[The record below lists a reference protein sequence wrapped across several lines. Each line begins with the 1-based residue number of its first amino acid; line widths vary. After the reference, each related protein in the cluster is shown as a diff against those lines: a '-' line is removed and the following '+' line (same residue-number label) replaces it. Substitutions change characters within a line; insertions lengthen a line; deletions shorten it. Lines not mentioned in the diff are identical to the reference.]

1 MQGKDATESPRIVRI
16 SGVVQENPSV
26 KTLTFDDPA
35 KALPGQ
41 FVMVWIPGIDEVPMS
56 VSYIGDI
63 KGITVKN
70 IGEAT
75 SALHNLST
83 GDMIGIRGPYGTYFK
98 AGREKVLVVAGGIG
112 IAPLAPFI
120 EKAHEEGREVVL
132 AFGAKTSE
140 ELLFLTR
147 FENRCKEMHIA
158 TDDGSKGL
166 HGFVS
171 DLVEEIL
178 TTGDFDEI
186 LTCGPEK
193 MIKKIA
199 NMARQKNIPVQASLE
214 RYVKCGVGI
223 CDSCA
228 INGLHVCKDGPV
240 FSGEVLTELAD
251 FGRQRRNASGTIEK
265 L

>member
-98 AGREKVLVVAGGIG
+98 AGKHRK
-112 IAPLAPFI
+112 
-120 EKAHEEGREVVL
+120 
-132 AFGAKTSE
+132 
-140 ELLFLTR
+140 
-147 FENRCKEMHIA
+147 
-158 TDDGSKGL
+158 
-166 HGFVS
+166 
-171 DLVEEIL
+171 
-178 TTGDFDEI
+178 DFD
-186 LTCGPEK
+186 
-193 MIKKIA
+193 KI
-199 NMARQKNIPVQASLE
+199 
-214 RYVKCGVGI
+214 
-223 CDSCA
+223 
-228 INGLHVCKDGPV
+228 V
-240 FSGEVLTELAD
+240 FCENFE
-251 FGRQRRNASGTIEK
+251 
-265 L
+265 